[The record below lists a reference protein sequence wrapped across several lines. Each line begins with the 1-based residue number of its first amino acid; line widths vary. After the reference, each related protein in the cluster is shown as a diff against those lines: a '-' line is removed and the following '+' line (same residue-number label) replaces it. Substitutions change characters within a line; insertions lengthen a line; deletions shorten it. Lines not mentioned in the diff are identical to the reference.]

1 MVRLDLGLSDSQR
14 SALFDSIDSDG
25 SGAIDYAEYAAALWH
40 AHGTGPGSQSS
51 SDPKDGTAPY
61 RQSTSTR

>member
-1 MVRLDLGLSDSQR
+1 MVRLDLGLSRTQL

-40 AHGTGPGSQSS
+40 EHGAGPGTRS
-51 SDPKDGTAPY
+51 SDSKEAEYSRTIPA
-61 RQSTSTR
+61 Q